1 MSVTERGPIRH
12 TPEAGGS
19 QRHEDAS
26 ARDGA
31 PQNRRAGAPG
41 HALGRRPRDAR
52 RPPVHSA
59 PVAAQECR
67 HGSECREAHADFGT
81 SGRAQTVAALDR
93 AGIAHTGFPS
103 EITCLRANGIRVAF
117 LGFAPYAFDANP
129 LDYAGALALVRWG
142 ADAVLPRRE
151 PPDGDQGT
159 ARAFG
164 MARISS
170 FSPARQ
176 ALRVSHVSP
185 NEFAYRHQKT
195 RRSSAS
201 FRLASTGSENASE

>member
-1 MSVTERGPIRH
+1 MRWRVVVISP
-12 TPEAGGS
+12 GGRRT
-19 QRHEDAS
+19 QRQEGAS

-129 LDYAGALALVRWG
+129 LDYAGALALVRRARRHAAIVVVIIHAGAEG
-142 ADAVLPRRE
+142 ADQLHTPTV
-151 PPDGDQGT
+151 
-159 ARAFG
+159 
-164 MARISS
+164 
-170 FSPARQ
+170 
-176 ALRVSHVSP
+176 
-185 NEFAYRHQKT
+185 
-195 RRSSAS
+195 RSSTSA
-201 FRLASTGSENASE
+201 RTA